1 MFIKKITHYEYP
13 DGMPIYK
20 ITRST
25 VYILGIP
32 FYRSIKKP
40 NERAISMIKKH
51 KVDIELPLN

>member
-1 MFIKKITHYEYP
+1 MFIKRITQYEYP

-20 ITRST
+20 ITRTT

-40 NERAISMIKKH
+40 NEKVISMIKEKN
-51 KVDIELPLN
+51 INLELIV